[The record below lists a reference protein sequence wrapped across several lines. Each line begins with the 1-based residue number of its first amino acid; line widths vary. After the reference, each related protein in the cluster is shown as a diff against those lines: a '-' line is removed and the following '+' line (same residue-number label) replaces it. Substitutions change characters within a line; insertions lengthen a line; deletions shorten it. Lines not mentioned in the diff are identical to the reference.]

1 MKKILNFITNTG
13 KEVPVNIKLS
23 RYAYGNNLCVEL
35 VNAVTMESYCY
46 LTTNI
51 LSCSLPCGFAY
62 LDLNNVPEALA
73 FCERYGL
80 CKNTGIFGASGYCRY
95 PLVSFDCFRL
105 KAWSINGYPERRKV
119 NEEV

>member
-13 KEVPVNIKLS
+13 EEVPVNIKLG

-51 LSCSLPCGFAY
+51 VSYSLPAGFAY
-62 LDLNNVPEALA
+62 LDLNNVPKALE

-80 CKNTGIFGASGYCRY
+80 CKNTGVFGVSGYCRY
-95 PLVSFDCFRL
+95 PLVAFDCFCL
-105 KAWSINGYPERRKV
+105 KAWSINGYPERSDLDAD
-119 NEEV
+119 